1 MIHKECMHGHVI
13 DGGKDECSA
22 GHISL
27 FMGFKC
33 PVGSCGFLSELRYSH
48 VDIPLD
54 KSYLEVSVHFKS
66 KHGYELE
73 SNLQDLGQEED
84 DNAVKPP
91 PKVKKNDS
99 CIGNDKKHPRSY

>member
-1 MIHKECMHGHVI
+1 MHGHVI

-73 SNLQDLGQEED
+73 STLQDLGQEED